1 METQSLKN
9 QIIDGQDMPREIS
22 VQANVAEENNQENWN
37 LIVDFVV
44 KNLQEAQVLLPETN
58 TVLMN
63 VDAEIKQKQDLAKFV
78 EQSL

>member
-1 METQSLKN
+1 
-9 QIIDGQDMPREIS
+9 
-22 VQANVAEENNQENWN
+22 

-78 EQSL
+78 EQSLQNLNHKYLNTSIAE